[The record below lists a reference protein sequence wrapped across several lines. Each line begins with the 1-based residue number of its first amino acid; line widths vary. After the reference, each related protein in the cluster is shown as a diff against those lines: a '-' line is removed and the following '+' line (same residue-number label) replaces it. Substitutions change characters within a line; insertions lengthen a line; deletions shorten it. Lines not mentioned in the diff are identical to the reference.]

1 MSSPSYRACV
11 SAKKKNEEHK
21 EINSDSL
28 VYYMMDFDKKILGVK
43 FLGIPF
49 LGMLFLGFVGA

>member
-21 EINSDSL
+21 KINSDSL
-28 VYYMMDFDKKILGVK
+28 VYYMMDFGSESSRSDIFGNT
-43 FLGIPF
+43 F
-49 LGMLFLGFVGA
+49 LGMFLGFVGA